1 MKDMMIGVDLA
12 KNVFQIHG
20 ALRTREVQ
28 FRKKLTRQQFTA
40 FMARQAPCLIIFEAC
55 GGAHYWA
62 REMKAPG
69 HEVKLIA
76 PQYVRPFVKR
86 QKNDAADAEAIVIA
100 ARQAEMRFV
109 EPKTVEQQSRAAVFR
124 GRERLVHQRT
134 ADVNA
139 LRALLYEHGYVFPVG
154 MRYLDRMTALV
165 DDDTSD
171 LPALIR
177 EECQDLLAQIAE
189 KTARITE
196 RTAKLKALASQ
207 SDRARR
213 LQTMPGVGPLTAIAV
228 QAFGPDMAHFKT
240 GRNFA
245 AWLGLVPR
253 QHSSGGKERLGR
265 MTKAGQADIRRLL
278 IMGAMSRL
286 GWLGRRTLAQGNW
299 LSRMSARKPTML
311 VAIALANKMA
321 RQIWAMLTKNEDYK
335 DPALAVAA

>member
-1 MKDMMIGVDLA
+1 MNDMMIGVDLA
-12 KNVFQIHG
+12 KNVFQVHG
-20 ALRTREVQ
+20 ALRTGEVQ
-28 FRKKLTRQQFTA
+28 FRKKLTRQQFPT
-40 FMARQAPCLIIFEAC
+40 FMAQQAPCLVIFEAC

-62 REMKAPG
+62 REMESLG

-165 DDDTSD
+165 DDETSD

-177 EECQDLLAQIAE
+177 EECQDLLAQIAQ

-228 QAFGPDMAHFKT
+228 EAFGPNMAQFKT
-240 GRNFA
+240 GRDFA

-278 IMGAMSRL
+278 IIGAMSRL
-286 GWLGRRTLAQGNW
+286 GWLGQRTIVEGSWLA
-299 LSRMSARKPTML
+299 RMLARKPRML

-321 RQIWAMLTKNEDYK
+321 RQMWAMLTKNQNYR
-335 DPALAVAA
+335 DPALAVTA

>member
-1 MKDMMIGVDLA
+1 MNDMMIGVDLA
-12 KNVFQIHG
+12 KNVFQAHG
-20 ALRTREVQ
+20 ALRTGEVQ

-40 FMARQAPCLIIFEAC
+40 FMARQAPCLVIFEAC

-62 REMKAPG
+62 REMESLG

-109 EPKTVEQQSRAAVFR
+109 EPKTVEQQSLAAVFR

-139 LRALLYEHGYVFPVG
+139 LRALLYEHGYVFPIG
-154 MRYLDRMTALV
+154 LRYLDRMASLV
-165 DDDTSD
+165 NDETSD

-177 EECQDLLAQIAE
+177 EECQDLLAQIAA
-189 KTARITE
+189 KTERITE
-196 RTAKLKALASQ
+196 RTAKLKTLATQ
-207 SDRARR
+207 SDTARR
-213 LQTMPGVGPLTAIAV
+213 LQTMPGVGPLTAVAV
-228 QAFGPDMAHFKT
+228 EAFGPDMAQFKT
-240 GRNFA
+240 GRDFA

-265 MTKAGQADIRRLL
+265 MTNAGQVDIRRLL
-278 IMGAMSRL
+278 IIGAMSRL
-286 GWLGRRTLAQGNW
+286 TWLGRKTIQEGSW
-299 LSRMSARKPTML
+299 LSRMLARKPRML

-321 RQIWAMLTKNEDYK
+321 RQIWAMLTKNENYR